1 MRFVDTVRLLRLL
14 DHLEYMGFLAKLRK
28 NSPLDMP
35 CGLSARGEG
44 GEEADEV
51 SQLESLGEPPS

>member
-1 MRFVDTVRLLRLL
+1 MRGASSYGP
-14 DHLEYMGFLAKLRK
+14 YM
-28 NSPLDMP
+28 DVP

>member
-1 MRFVDTVRLLRLL
+1 M